1 MIAVGVKYAKRA
13 MFELCFSSS
22 VAILH
27 SVASVKMN
35 GTLPKVLLGQR
46 TTLQGG
52 VIGKNHNFN
61 GVKLCVKSFLA
72 PLGRYLQDLITV
84 REWESPTGDYSTD
97 QPCRVQKLGYRKQ
110 L

>member
-84 REWESPTGDYSTD
+84 REWECTVAH
-97 QPCRVQKLGYRKQ
+97 R
-110 L
+110 